1 VFVIKKIVL
10 GSLFVLLSALSFD
23 SASRTSLPDFT
34 SLVTDASPAVVNIT
48 AIRKAPDSLE
58 NNQEEVPEMLRR
70 FFRDYQQRGT
80 PRPATGSG
88 FLISSDGY
96 VLTNHHVVQGA
107 SEIIVALSDRREREA
122 ELIGADP
129 VSDLALLKIDA
140 VDLPVVSIGSSE
152 SLKVGEWV
160 MAIGSPFGFELSVT
174 AGIVSA
180 KGRSL
185 PDDLG
190 NYVPFIQTDVA
201 INPGNSGGPL
211 FNLDGKVVGINSQI
225 FTRSGGFMGLSFAIP
240 IDVAMEVVAQLKD
253 KGSVSRGWLGV
264 QIQRVDRDLAESFGL
279 DRAAGALV
287 TRVFA
292 DSPAAAAGVREGDII
307 VEFGGRGIDLSSD
320 LPHVVGRFK
329 AGSETHLMVERAGE
343 SVKLAVKVGE
353 LDADDTSLA
362 STDARAGPTR
372 NRVGL
377 EVRAMSAEEKV
388 ALDAAQ
394 GVLVIKVGEG
404 PGALANLN
412 VGDVITTINSQW
424 VDSVTE
430 FNTVMATLPVG
441 VALPVRII
449 RSKQPQFIAIK
460 IDS

>member
-1 VFVIKKIVL
+1 MKNIFL
-10 GSLFVLLSALSFD
+10 GSFFVLLSALSLD
-23 SASRTSLPDFT
+23 SLARTSLPDFT

-48 AIRKAPDSLE
+48 ATRKDPDVLQ
-58 NNQEEVPEMLRR
+58 NNQEQVPEMLRR

-96 VLTNHHVVQGA
+96 VLTNHHVVQDA
-107 SEIIVALSDRREREA
+107 AEILVALSDRREREA
-122 ELIGADP
+122 VLIGADP

-140 VDLPVVSIGSSE
+140 TDLPVVTIGSSE
-152 SLKVGEWV
+152 SLEVGEWV

-185 PDDLG
+185 PDELG

-240 IDVAMEVVAQLKD
+240 IDVAMEVVAQLKE

-307 VEFGGRGIDLSSD
+307 VEFGGRVIDLSSD

-329 AGSETHLMVERAGE
+329 AGSETHLVVERSGE
-343 SVKLAVKVGE
+343 SVKLPVKVGE
-353 LDADDTSLA
+353 LDTDTTPLA
-362 STDARAGPTR
+362 SGQTRPEPTN
-372 NRVGL
+372 NRLGL

-388 ALDAAQ
+388 AFDAAQ
-394 GVLVIKVGEG
+394 GVLVIGVGPG
-404 PGALANLN
+404 PGASGNIT

-430 FNTVMATLPVG
+430 FNSVMATLPVG
-441 VALPVRII
+441 VAVPVRII
-449 RSKQPQFIAIK
+449 RAKQPQFIALK

>member
-1 VFVIKKIVL
+1 MFVMRKISL
-10 GSLFVLLSALSFD
+10 GSLFVLLSVLGVS
-23 SASRTSLPDFT
+23 SHTRSSLPDFT
-34 SLVTDASPAVVNIT
+34 SLVTEASPAVVNIT
-48 AIRKAPDSLE
+48 ATRKDPGLLD

-96 VLTNHHVVQGA
+96 VLTNHHVVQDA
-107 SEIIVALSDRREREA
+107 DEIIVALSDRRQREA
-122 ELIGADP
+122 VLIGADP

-140 VDLPVVSIGSSE
+140 VDLPVVTIGSSQ

-240 IDVAMEVVAQLKD
+240 IDVAMEVVAQLKE

-307 VEFGGRGIDLSSD
+307 VEFGGKVIDLSSD

-329 AGSETHLMVERAGE
+329 AGSETHLLVERAGE
-343 SVKLAVKVGE
+343 SVKLSVKVGE
-353 LDADDTSLA
+353 LDADATPLA
-362 STDARAGPTR
+362 SGDPAREPTQ
-372 NRVGL
+372 NRLGL
-377 EVRAMSAEEKV
+377 EVRVMSAEEKV

-394 GVLVIKVGEG
+394 GVLVIGVGQG
-404 PGALANLN
+404 PGESANIT

-424 VDSVTE
+424 VDSINE
-430 FNTVMATLPVG
+430 FTTALASLPSG
-441 VALPVRII
+441 VAVPVRII
-449 RSKQPQFIAIK
+449 RAKQPQFIAIK
-460 IDS
+460 IDP